1 MEDTQSS
8 ESIKNFMDTIEKKR
22 VMLPEFQRDF
32 VWEMGKTYD
41 LFDSLV
47 RDIFVGSIIY
57 GVPSFEVTVREIDT
71 RPRKISGKKRKSLE
85 VFSYSK
91 EEVGTKVDVEHFRLI
106 LDGQQR
112 ITSLYRAIKGTDE
125 VWCIIKNEDELK
137 DLVENKEFKEM
148 TLEEVL
154 HEFSGQQDPG
164 RLSLKISDVYSIMEG
179 DLFENEIN
187 QKFFNELLFVK
198 GKEEEEKKIY
208 FRRFLIFAKK
218 LQDLFKAE
226 KLISYYLLNM
236 STDKFALFFERSNSK
251 GIQLNFIDILCAK
264 LYAGFNLR
272 KKVEEFEQS
281 LGDKY
286 KLDREII
293 VRTISYIVS
302 NGKNVDKSYILT
314 SLNYEDFNNY
324 WDEIC
329 ELYKK
334 ALNFLYDNLYIISQ
348 PWMPYNNMIIPL
360 TIFLRNLPS
369 KDFSQMTE
377 KQRAFLDFWYW
388 SSVFAQRYGGGTN
401 EVIVQD
407 CTVLELIAKEKKIT
421 DKSYFTKL
429 RVQIEVEDIYS
440 LSKNSSVY
448 KGILNLINFTSGGLK
463 DWNNSTR
470 ITFNSKLEDHHV
482 FPREFLKEQLGD
494 EINELMDCVAN
505 KALIPKILNIKIG
518 KKSPSNY
525 LKEISLKNV
534 LLHES
539 LKCHLLPVD
548 LIDGLFDDFFE
559 VFIEDRAKE
568 MVRIVNETVT
578 DKREQIINS
587 YYEPIKKKSASFS
600 VFAYYRSKKIEA
612 TFNSDSQEILYK
624 GAKYSVSGSVSK
636 AKQDLSGKE
645 STSTNGWKFWR
656 YLNDDNQECY
666 IDELR

>member
-1 MEDTQSS
+1 MEDAQSS
-8 ESIKNFMDTIEKKR
+8 ESMKNMMDTIDKKR

-57 GVPSFEVTVREIDT
+57 GIPSFEVTVREIDN
-71 RPRKISGKKRKSLE
+71 RPRKMSGKKRKSLE

-91 EEVGTKVDVEHFRLI
+91 EEIGTKVDVEHFRLI

-125 VWCIIKNEDELK
+125 VWCILKNEDELA
-137 DLVENKEFKEM
+137 DLIENKEFKEM

-154 HEFSGQQDPG
+154 REFSGQQESN
-164 RLSLKISDVYSIMEG
+164 RLSLKISDIYFIMES
-179 DLFENEIN
+179 DLFEEEIR

-208 FRRFLIFAKK
+208 FRRYLIFAKK

-236 STDKFALFFERSNSK
+236 SSEKFALFFERSNSK

-272 KKVEEFEQS
+272 KKVEEFEQ
-281 LGDKY
+281 LNGDKY
-286 KLDREII
+286 RLDRETI

-302 NGKNVDKSYILT
+302 HGKNVDKSYILA

-334 ALNFLYDNLYIISQ
+334 ALNFLYDNFYIISQ
-348 PWMPYNNMIIPL
+348 SWMPYFNMIIPII
-360 TIFLRNLPS
+360 IFLQNLPS

-377 KQRAFLDFWYW
+377 KQRTFLNFWYW

-401 EVIVQD
+401 EVIVHD
-407 CTVLELIAKEKKIT
+407 CTVLELIAMQKKVT

-429 RVQIEVEDIYS
+429 RAQIEVEDIYS

-448 KGILNLINFTSGGLK
+448 KGILNLINFTSGGLR

-494 EINELMDCVAN
+494 DSNELMDCVAN
-505 KALIPKILNIKIG
+505 KVLIPKILNIKIG
-518 KKSPSNY
+518 KKGPSTY
-525 LKEISLKNV
+525 LKEISYRNT

-539 LKCHLLPVD
+539 LKSHLLPVD
-548 LIDGLFDDFFE
+548 LIDGAFDDFFE
-559 VFIEDRAKE
+559 VFVEDRAKE
-568 MVRIVNETVT
+568 IVRIVKETVV
-578 DKREQIINS
+578 DKRDLIINS
-587 YYEPIKKKSASFS
+587 YYEPVKKKSVSYS
-600 VFAYYRSKKIEA
+600 VFAFYRNKKVEA

-624 GAKYSVSGSVSK
+624 GAKYSVSGSVNK

-656 YLNDDNQECY
+656 FINDDNQERY

>member
-8 ESIKNFMDTIEKKR
+8 ESIKNLIDTIDKKR

-32 VWEMGKTYD
+32 VWEIGKTFD

-57 GVPSFEVTVREIDT
+57 GIPSFEVTVREIDN
-71 RPRKISGKKRKSLE
+71 RPRKTNGKKRKGLE
-85 VFSYSK
+85 LYSFSK
-91 EEVGTKVDVEHFRLI
+91 EEIGTKVDVEHFRLI

-125 VWCIIKNEDELK
+125 IWCIIKNEDEIEGL
-137 DLVENKEFKEM
+137 LEEKEFKELA
-148 TLEEVL
+148 LEEVL
-154 HEFSGQQDPG
+154 HEFSGQEDTN
-164 RLSLKISDVYSIMEG
+164 RLSLKISDIYSIMES
-179 DLFENEIN
+179 DLFEDEIR
-187 QKFFNELLFVK
+187 QKFFNELLFIK
-198 GKEEEEKKIY
+198 GKKEEEKKIY
-208 FRRFLIFAKK
+208 FRRYLIFAKK

-236 STDKFALFFERSNSK
+236 SSTKFALFFERSNSK

-272 KKVEEFEQS
+272 RKVEEFEEEN
-281 LGDKY
+281 GDKY

-293 VRTISYIVS
+293 VRTISYLVS
-302 NGKNVDKSYILT
+302 NGKNVDKSYILS
-314 SLNYEDFNNY
+314 SLTFQDFNTY

-329 ELYKK
+329 GLYKK
-334 ALNFLYDNLYIISQ
+334 VLNFLYDNLYIVSQ
-348 PWMPYNNMIIPL
+348 SWMPYDNMIIPL
-360 TIFLRNLPS
+360 TIFLRNLPN

-377 KQRAFLDFWYW
+377 KQRTFLDFWYW

-407 CTVLELIAKEKKIT
+407 SNILRLIAIEKKIT

-448 KGILNLINFTSGGLK
+448 KGILNLINFNFRGLK

-494 EINELMDCVAN
+494 DSNELMDCVAN
-505 KALIPKILNIKIG
+505 KVLIPKILNIKIG
-518 KKSPSNY
+518 KKSPSEY
-525 LKEISLKNV
+525 LKEILIKNTI
-534 LLHES
+534 LRES
-539 LKCHLLPVD
+539 LKTHLLPED
-548 LIDGLFDDFFE
+548 IIEGTYDEFFE

-568 MVRIVNETVT
+568 MVRIVKETVINN
-578 DKREQIINS
+578 RESIINS
-587 YYEPIKKKSASFS
+587 YFEPIKKKSISFP
-600 VFAYYRSKKIEA
+600 VFALYRKKRIDA
-612 TFNSDSQEILYK
+612 TFNSDSEEILYN
-624 GAKYSVSGSVSK
+624 GVKYSVSGSVSK
-636 AKQDLSGKE
+636 VKQDLSGRE

-656 YLNDDNQECY
+656 YLNEDYQERY
-666 IDELR
+666 IDDLR